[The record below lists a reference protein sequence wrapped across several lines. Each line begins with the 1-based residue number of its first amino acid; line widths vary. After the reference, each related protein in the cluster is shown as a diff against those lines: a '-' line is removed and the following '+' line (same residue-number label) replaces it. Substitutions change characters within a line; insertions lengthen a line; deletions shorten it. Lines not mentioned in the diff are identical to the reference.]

1 MVKEVLI
8 MERNINLFIAL
19 LVSLLF
25 IYLPTLLGSLNI
37 EIFHLIPLVDWI
49 LRIVTELIFNIVQ
62 LIGVILFL
70 KVVYLLIKEIWRLK

>member
-1 MVKEVLI
+1 

>member
-1 MVKEVLI
+1 

-25 IYLPTLLGSLNI
+25 IYLPTLLGSPNI